1 MGAEAID
8 RAYARAAGAPCWRR
22 QAPAGNMLA
31 LYALALGAQCVSRA
45 PAALREKDSPSA
57 QCTKWCEAAKAD
69 RQCGWCKCQACAHC
83 TGKTAPAQPG
93 LTQPAPEQRQK
104 PQAPASTAQPKP
116 KARSKSRPAQQPAA
130 AAAAAREPARSP
142 PPPPPPPAEHS
153 PLAAVFVIA
162 FTLALLMLLV
172 QLVCASQMEGGG
184 GWSALGGDRRDWSV
198 PSTPTGD
205 GPELDAFAPPQ
216 AAESAPGPREPPE
229 GFRRFPGYFGGV
241 KEEVERRRQFWRAD
255 WEKGVTHWSKT
266 LSAALFLMFATLFST
281 VALGALVEKAT
292 HRRTGLSELG
302 LGFAR
307 VRVRLRV
314 KSWG

>member
-1 MGAEAID
+1 
-8 RAYARAAGAPCWRR
+8 
-22 QAPAGNMLA
+22 MLA

-83 TGKTAPAQPG
+83 TGKAAPAQPG

-130 AAAAAREPARSP
+130 PASAAREPARSP

-292 HRRTGLSELG
+292 HRRIGLSELG
-302 LGFAR
+302 LGF
-307 VRVRLRV
+307 VR
-314 KSWG
+314 G

>member
-1 MGAEAID
+1 MKT
-8 RAYARAAGAPCWRR
+8 RALCWRR
-22 QAPAGNMLA
+22 PSARRENNMLA
-31 LYALALGAQCVSRA
+31 LYALALAAQCVSRA

-83 TGKTAPAQPG
+83 TGKAAPAQPG
-93 LTQPAPEQRQK
+93 LTQPAPEQRQQ
-104 PQAPASTAQPKP
+104 PQAPVSTAQPKP
-116 KARSKSRPAQQPAA
+116 RGRGKSRPAQQPAA
-130 AAAAAREPARSP
+130 PAPAANEPARSP
-142 PPPPPPPAEHS
+142 PPPPAAAEHS

-172 QLVCASQMEGGG
+172 QLVCTSQMEGGG
-184 GWSALGGDRRDWSV
+184 GWTALGGDRRDWSV

-216 AAESAPGPREPPE
+216 AAAAAPPE

-255 WEKGVTHWSKT
+255 WEKGFAHWSKT

-292 HRRTGLSELG
+292 HRRIGLAELG
-302 LGFAR
+302 LGLAS
-307 VRVRLRV
+307 VRLRLRV
-314 KSWG
+314 KGWG